1 MTPGEGALPAAHCAF
16 PSVSRWEPYERNR
29 HPSDRLRFDQLARF
43 SYPMTANRSERTAPK
58 VYLIDDDPVA
68 TMLLVDLVES
78 VNLPHVVFA
87 SAVTF
92 LDQDLDGLQ
101 GCIVSDLR
109 MPGMSGLDL
118 QEQLQRRGVNLPII
132 FISAFAEVQSVVR
145 AMRGGA
151 LDFFQ
156 KPFSSQELVDRIQDG
171 LRIDRQRA
179 ELLRRNRET
188 GERIA
193 QLTPREKDVLQG
205 IFEGKITKVIADE
218 LGIGV
223 RTTETYRQLI
233 MQKLDAGSV
242 AELVRTVIDVM
253 PVAQSRPPRRKR
265 PAR

>member
-1 MTPGEGALPAAHCAF
+1 
-16 PSVSRWEPYERNR
+16 
-29 HPSDRLRFDQLARF
+29 
-43 SYPMTANRSERTAPK
+43 MTAKQSERTAPK
-58 VYLIDDDPVA
+58 IYLIDDDPVV

-78 VNLPHVVFA
+78 VDLPYVVFE
-87 SAVTF
+87 SAIKF
-92 LDQDLDGLQ
+92 LEQDLDGLQ

-118 QEQLQRRGVNLPII
+118 QEQLQRRGIDLPII

-156 KPFSSQELVDRIQDG
+156 KPFASQELIDRIQDG

-179 ELLRRNRET
+179 DLLRRNRKI
-188 GERIA
+188 GKLIS
-193 QLTPREKDVLQG
+193 QLTSREKEVLQG

-218 LGIGV
+218 LGIGI

-233 MQKLDAGSV
+233 MQKLEAGSV

-253 PVAQSRPPRRKR
+253 PIAKPRPSREKR